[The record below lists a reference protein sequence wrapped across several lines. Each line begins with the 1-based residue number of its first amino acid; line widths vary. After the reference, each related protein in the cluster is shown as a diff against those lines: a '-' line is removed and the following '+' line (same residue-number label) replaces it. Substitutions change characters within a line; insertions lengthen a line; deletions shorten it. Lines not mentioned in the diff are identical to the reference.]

1 MNPLNSL
8 PVTARTVQTGTAG
21 AARHEAVDPHEILVN
36 RLAERLGLQPGAL
49 SGKRDDYTPEK
60 VAERVLGFIEQRL
73 QSEAAAGADPKR
85 LESLMAQARDGV
97 EKGFAE
103 ARKILDGMGVLSGQ
117 VATDIDDT
125 YSRIQDGLSALDR
138 RFAGGVDEARQVSL
152 SARRE
157 QVSALAESFELSIT
171 TRDGDRL
178 RISVAQAS
186 ANWSQSRV
194 DVGAEG
200 DSVRISANSQSG
212 SLHIG
217 GWQVEVE
224 GELDDDEVKAL
235 EKLFGQVQALSDR
248 FYAGDTV
255 GAFDRAMALEMDNE
269 QLASLS
275 LRLTQSSV
283 RQVSDS
289 YGAVAG
295 QGASAINSSLQE
307 YARGLLEAL
316 RSASELTEDADGLLG
331 ELLRGGLSL
340 DERYDQSRLDK
351 AEQLNRSLLDGLQS
365 LLARDA
371 TQPEA

>member
-8 PVTARTVQTGTAG
+8 PAAARTVQAGTAG
-21 AARHEAVDPHEILVN
+21 AARQEVVDPHEILAN
-36 RLAERLGLQPGAL
+36 RLAKRLGLQPGAL

-85 LESLMAQARDGV
+85 LEALMAQARDGV

-117 VATDIDDT
+117 IATDIDDT
-125 YSRIQDGLSALDR
+125 YSRIQDGLNALDR
-138 RFAGGVDEARQVSL
+138 RFAGAADEARQVSL
-152 SARRE
+152 SAQRE
-157 QVSALAESFELSIT
+157 QVSALAESFELSVT

-186 ANWSQSRV
+186 ASWSQSRM
-194 DVGAEG
+194 DAGADG
-200 DSVRISANSQSG
+200 NSIQASASSQSG
-212 SLHIG
+212 SLRIG
-217 GWQVEVE
+217 AWQVEIE
-224 GELDDDEVKAL
+224 GELDDGEVKAL
-235 EKLFGQVQALSDR
+235 EKLFSQVQALSDR
-248 FYAGDTV
+248 FYAGDSV
-255 GAFDRAMALEMDNE
+255 GAFDRAMALEMDGE

-289 YGAVAG
+289 YGALAG
-295 QGASAINSSLQE
+295 QGASAINTSLQE

-316 RSASELTEDADGLLG
+316 RSASEMSEDAGNLLG
-331 ELLRGGLSL
+331 QLLRGGMSL
-340 DERYDQSRLDK
+340 DERYDQQRLDK
-351 AEQLNRSLLDGLQS
+351 AEQLSRSLLDGLQT

-371 TQPEA
+371 AQSEA